1 MHLSDL
7 VVIVFDKH
15 SYCRRRRHRGG
26 VERVGKMTSHEGAG
40 AAAAAAF
47 VVVVAAR
54 AARGF
59 SFSFE
64 KEEEE
69 IVGREEYMS
78 SIFGNW
84 ASSSSILS
92 AGIVLL

>member
-1 MHLSDL
+1 M
-7 VVIVFDKH
+7 FDKP
-15 SYCRRRRHRGG
+15 SYCRRRRGGG
-26 VERVGKMTSHEGAG
+26 VERVGKITSHEGAG
-40 AAAAAAF
+40 AAAAF

-59 SFSFE
+59 SSSFG

-69 IVGREEYMS
+69 IVGREGYMS

-84 ASSSSILS
+84 ASSSSILP